1 MSEDK
6 IMNENIDGTDADVED
21 VRVADN
27 GSSESAARGG
37 VFSRRGVS
45 LDITKLVYL
54 SVFTA
59 LVVVLQIVANI
70 TGALLPVPITLTL
83 VPIVLGSALC
93 DKWSGAWLGLVFA
106 VTVLFSGASEPFFTI
121 NPFGTVVTVIIKGVA
136 AGLVAGLVYHILQK
150 KNRYLAVICA
160 GAVAPIVN
168 TGIFVAASFIFFRDF
183 VYSLAAG
190 EHIFTF
196 VITAFVGINF
206 LIELGINIMLAPV
219 VLRLINIKKKI

>member
-1 MSEDK
+1 MSENKDFD
-6 IMNENIDGTDADVED
+6 ITIGTDAFDSAE
-21 VRVADN
+21 N
-27 GSSESAARGG
+27 GENIAPESHPGNGG
-37 VFSRRGVS
+37 IMRRGVS

-70 TGALLPVPITLTL
+70 TGAVLAVPITLTL
-83 VPIVLGSALC
+83 VPIVLGCALC
-93 DKWSGAWLGLVFA
+93 DRWSGAWLGLVFA
-106 VTVLFSGASEPFFTI
+106 VTVLFTGAAEPFFTI
-121 NPFGTVVTVIIKGVA
+121 NPFGTVVTVVIKGVV
-136 AGLVAGLVYHILQK
+136 AGLLAGLVYHFLEK

-168 TGIFVAASFIFFRDF
+168 TGIFIAASFIFFRDF

-196 VITAFVGINF
+196 VITVFVGINF
-206 LIELGINIMLAPV
+206 LIELGINILLAPV